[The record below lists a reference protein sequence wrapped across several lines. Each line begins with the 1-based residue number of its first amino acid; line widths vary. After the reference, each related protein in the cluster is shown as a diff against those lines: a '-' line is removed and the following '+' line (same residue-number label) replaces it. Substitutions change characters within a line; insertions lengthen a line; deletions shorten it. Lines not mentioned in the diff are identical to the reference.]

1 MNKALIKLVEN
12 IADLFKIRSIIS
24 LLVIITSC
32 IMTLQGKME
41 VATFIALASAIITYY
56 FTRKDK

>member
-12 IADLFKIRSIIS
+12 VADLFKIRSIIS

-32 IMTLQGKME
+32 VMTLKGKID
-41 VATFIALASAIITYY
+41 VATFMAIASSIITYY